1 MFQAVGSQLVTL
13 TNAWF
18 PVAVIAALAV
28 IGILAIIYAIS
39 PLVGRTDLRS
49 WAKIK
54 VYDVLFSIVLILIFF
69 AITEFIFSIDYSSA
83 LGENLV
89 PLTCSQITTQSSGTV
104 PDLYL
109 LAMCDLKTF
118 NDNVTRAGYLGFVGG
133 FIMGTFPSVDVK
145 ENFENPVSLPISGS
159 YEFKTGNII
168 LGSGA
173 YLSYI
178 GFLYT
183 FYILSRVL
191 LLLVGASM
199 LLFSVFMSIGLIAR
213 VFPITRTFGGAM
225 IAFGIGL
232 GILLPLLVAINYGFI
247 NVAIQNIPLAT
258 LDTEISTI
266 ANLMTNPLA
275 SLFKDPLS
283 FAALVFENPLTPFGS
298 AFTEFIDIADF
309 IGYVF
314 AGVLLLPIFTL
325 VIVDVF
331 ISDFSKAV
339 GEKMDFLSILTN
351 LI

>member
-1 MFQAVGSQLVTL
+1 MLNFMFQAAGSQLVTL

-39 PLVGRTDLRS
+39 PLVGRTELRP

-89 PLTCSQITTQSSGTV
+89 PSACSSITTQSSGTV

-109 LAMCDLKTF
+109 LAMCDLSTF
-118 NDNVTRAGYLGFVGG
+118 NGYVNQVGLIGFAGG
-133 FIMGTFPSVDVK
+133 FIIGTFPSVNVE
-145 ENFENPVSLPISGS
+145 ENLDPIS
-159 YEFKTGNII
+159 YEFKIGNMI
-168 LGSGA
+168 LGGDA

-178 GFLYT
+178 GFLYA

-199 LLFSVFMSIGLIAR
+199 LLFSVFMSIGLIVR

-266 ANLMTNPLA
+266 VKLA
-275 SLFKDPLS
+275 TQS
-283 FAALVFENPLTPFGS
+283 FAYLLLFANPLTLIGS
-298 AFTEFIDIADF
+298 GALADLIDLIVF

-339 GEKMDFLSILTN
+339 GEQMDFLSILTK

>member
-1 MFQAVGSQLVTL
+1 MLNFIFQAAGSQLVTL
-13 TNAWF
+13 TNVWF

-83 LGENLV
+83 LGEKLV
-89 PLTCSQITTQSSGTV
+89 PSPCNSITTQSSGAV

-109 LAMCDLKTF
+109 LAMCDLSTF
-118 NDNVTRAGYLGFVGG
+118 NGYVNQVGYIGFFGG
-133 FIMGTFPSVDVK
+133 AFIMGTFPSVQVK
-145 ENFENPVSLPISGS
+145 ENSYPIS
-159 YEFKTGNII
+159 YAFDTGNII
-168 LGSGA
+168 FGSGV
-173 YLSYI
+173 YFGYI
-178 GFLYT
+178 AFLYT

-199 LLFSVFMSIGLIAR
+199 LLFSIFMSIGLIVR

-247 NVAIQNIPLAT
+247 NVAIQNVLPLTT

-266 ANLMTNPLA
+266 VNLIT
-275 SLFKDPLS
+275 KS
-283 FAALVFENPLTPFGS
+283 FAYLLLFANPLTLIGFS
-298 AFTEFIDIADF
+298 ALYFLIKLAVF

-331 ISDFSKAV
+331 IVDFSQAV
-339 GEKMDFLSILTN
+339 GERMDFLSILTKVM
-351 LI
+351 

>member
-1 MFQAVGSQLVTL
+1 MLNFMFQAVGSQLVTL
-13 TNAWF
+13 TNVWF

-83 LGENLV
+83 LGKNLV
-89 PLTCSQITTQSSGTV
+89 PSPCNSITTQSSGTV

-109 LAMCDLKTF
+109 LAMCDLSTF
-118 NDNVTRAGYLGFVGG
+118 NGDVNLAGLIGFAGG
-133 FIMGTFPSVDVK
+133 FFMGTFPGVNVE
-145 ENFENPVSLPISGS
+145 ENLDPVSYGFTVQMIM
-159 YEFKTGNII
+159 

-173 YLSYI
+173 YFGYI

-232 GILLPLLVAINYGFI
+232 GILLPLLVAVNYGFI
-247 NVAIQNIPLAT
+247 NVAIQNKLPT
-258 LDTEISTI
+258 ISTI
-266 ANLMTNPLA
+266 PKLITKPFA
-275 SLFKDPLS
+275 SLFTNPNSFFASLS
-283 FAALVFENPLTPFGS
+283 ANPLK
-298 AFTEFIDIADF
+298 FIGDVLKSIGAKILNLVDF

-331 ISDFSKAV
+331 ISDFSQAV
-339 GEKMDFLSILTN
+339 GERMDFLSILTN

>member
-1 MFQAVGSQLVTL
+1 MLNFMFQAAGSQLITL

-89 PLTCSQITTQSSGTV
+89 PSACSSITAESSGTV

-118 NDNVTRAGYLGFVGG
+118 NGYVNLAGYIGFVGG
-133 FIMGTFPSVDVK
+133 FIMGTFPSI
-145 ENFENPVSLPISGS
+145 NFEENSDPVSYG
-159 YEFKTGNII
+159 FTVQMII

-173 YLSYI
+173 YFNYI
-178 GFLYT
+178 TFLYI

-247 NVAIQNIPLAT
+247 NVAMPNISLAN
-258 LDTEISTI
+258 EISIIVKSITK
-266 ANLMTNPLA
+266 AFALLLSGA
-275 SLFKDPLS
+275 SLTSIVIDLLAPL
-283 FAALVFENPLTPFGS
+283 LNL
-298 AFTEFIDIADF
+298 IYF

-331 ISDFSKAV
+331 IRDFSQAV
-339 GEKMDFLSILTN
+339 GERMDFLSILTN

>member
-13 TNAWF
+13 TNVWF

-39 PLVGRTDLRS
+39 PFVGRTDLRT

-54 VYDVLFSIVLILIFF
+54 VYDVLFSILLILIFF
-69 AITEFIFSIDYSSA
+69 AIIEFIFSIDYSSA

-89 PLTCSQITTQSSGTV
+89 PSACSRITTQSSGTV

-109 LAMCDLKTF
+109 LAMCDLNTF
-118 NDNVTRAGYLGFVGG
+118 NGYVTLAGYLGFAGG
-133 FIMGTFPSVDVK
+133 FIMSTYPSAQVEV
-145 ENFENPVSLPISGS
+145 NSNPISF
-159 YEFKTGNII
+159 EFETGNII
-168 LGSGA
+168 LGGGA
-173 YLSYI
+173 YFGYI
-178 GFLYT
+178 GYLYT

-199 LLFSVFMSIGLIAR
+199 LLFSIFMSIGLIVR

-232 GILLPLLVAINYGFI
+232 GILLPLLVAVNYGFI
-247 NVAIQNIPLAT
+247 DVAIQNIPLAT
-258 LDTEISTI
+258 LDKEIATI
-266 ANLMTNPLA
+266 ANLITNPLA
-275 SLFKDPLS
+275 SLFNDPQS
-283 FAALVFENPLTPFGS
+283 FAALVYENPLTPIGS
-298 AFTEFIDIADF
+298 ALAALIDIIDF

-331 ISDFSKAV
+331 IADFSQAV
-339 GEKMDFLSILTN
+339 GERMDFLSILTN